1 MKYLPVLLTLLV
13 FSLCAAEKRVL
24 YLAGE
29 SNAAV
34 AKRAFRDMKLPEP
47 IRFLVIPDASDRRLL
62 ETEIAGA
69 DLIIANGLVPEFRD
83 ALAASARL
91 GKTKIYLLGT
101 EHLRPRIP
109 QKLLG
114 HIVFP
119 IERGVAEYR
128 SNLSPRNMRN
138 LILYLIHKELDSTG
152 AFEPPQVRA
161 K

>member
-83 ALAASARL
+83 ALAA
-91 GKTKIYLLGT
+91 
-101 EHLRPRIP
+101 
-109 QKLLG
+109 
-114 HIVFP
+114 
-119 IERGVAEYR
+119 
-128 SNLSPRNMRN
+128 
-138 LILYLIHKELDSTG
+138 
-152 AFEPPQVRA
+152 
-161 K
+161 

>member
-83 ALAASARL
+83 ALARL
-91 GKTKIYLLGT
+91 GTSRQNENPSAGNGASPSEDSAETAGAYRFPDG
-101 EHLRPRIP
+101 ERCGGIP
-109 QKLLG
+109 Q
-114 HIVFP
+114 
-119 IERGVAEYR
+119 
-128 SNLSPRNMRN
+128 
-138 LILYLIHKELDSTG
+138 
-152 AFEPPQVRA
+152 
-161 K
+161 